1 MTFDWKSCQ
10 NSGAKGCLASS
21 NSRHKWDNFWV
32 VFKHCACVNH
42 ERFITESWRG
52 FFILLCWLRTAFEI
66 IYGSAGEFGWIFL
79 KSYKTVLSDCL
90 LFQMKHAKE
99 RFSSSWLFLLN
110 FQESDIKEE
119 LTEIDYKRKS
129 SSFMKQLSSDE
140 VPTVDDY
147 RIADE
152 PISDTHMTYV
162 SSIDDP
168 EGAKHVAFSGDDE
181 DQAEITGKNASLY
194 CTGALCSKLT
204 LSTI

>member
-1 MTFDWKSCQ
+1 
-10 NSGAKGCLASS
+10 
-21 NSRHKWDNFWV
+21 
-32 VFKHCACVNH
+32 
-42 ERFITESWRG
+42 
-52 FFILLCWLRTAFEI
+52 
-66 IYGSAGEFGWIFL
+66 
-79 KSYKTVLSDCL
+79 
-90 LFQMKHAKE
+90 MKHAKE

-194 CTGALCSKLT
+194 STGALCSKLT

>member
-1 MTFDWKSCQ
+1 
-10 NSGAKGCLASS
+10 
-21 NSRHKWDNFWV
+21 
-32 VFKHCACVNH
+32 
-42 ERFITESWRG
+42 
-52 FFILLCWLRTAFEI
+52 
-66 IYGSAGEFGWIFL
+66 
-79 KSYKTVLSDCL
+79 
-90 LFQMKHAKE
+90 MKHAKE
-99 RFSSSWLFLLN
+99 RFSSSWLLFLLN
-110 FQESDIKEE
+110 FQESDIKDE

-152 PISDTHMTYV
+152 PISDTHAYV

-168 EGAKHVAFSGDDE
+168 EVAKHVAFSGDDE
-181 DQAEITGKNASLY
+181 DQAEIMGKNASLY